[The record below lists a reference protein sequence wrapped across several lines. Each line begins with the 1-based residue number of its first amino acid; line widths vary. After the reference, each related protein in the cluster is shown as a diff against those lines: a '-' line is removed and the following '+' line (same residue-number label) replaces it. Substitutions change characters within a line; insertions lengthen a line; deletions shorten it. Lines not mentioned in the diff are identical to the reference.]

1 MTGSTALPVASER
14 SGQGRARTGGLAS
27 ERPTTPADRRGLLP
41 GERPSRAWTIIRYTV
56 AVVLA
61 LLFTYPF
68 IWLVSASLKPRAQV
82 FDNALVPDVFSPQN
96 YLTVWEAAPVATW
109 FVNSLVVGVAA
120 ALTVTLSS
128 ALVAFGFAYFRFPGR
143 NFAFGL
149 VLSTMMLP
157 GAVTM
162 IPVYLIWD
170 KLGLVGTQVPLWA
183 NNLFGSAF
191 FIFLLRQFFLT
202 LPRELFE
209 AARVDGCGYFGLFRR
224 IAIPL
229 CRPALIVVFIFEFR
243 ESWTDLIKP
252 LIYLRDTT
260 LFTLPRGLKT
270 ILDSFGYGGEM
281 KWEIVLAASVVA
293 TLPLIVIF
301 FLGQRHFVEGIATTG
316 RKG

>member
-1 MTGSTALPVASER
+1 MTAA
-14 SGQGRARTGGLAS
+14 
-27 ERPTTPADRRGLLP
+27 
-41 GERPSRAWTIIRYTV
+41 IRYVV
-56 AVVLA
+56 AVLLGA
-61 LLFTYPF
+61 LFTYPF
-68 IWLVSASLKPRAQV
+68 VWLVTASLKPRTQV
-82 FDNALVPDVFSPQN
+82 FDNVLLPERIQPQN
-96 YLTVWEAAPVATW
+96 YVTVWQEAPVFTW
-109 FVNSLVVGVAA
+109 FLNSVMVGVAA
-120 ALTVTLSS
+120 ALAVTISS
-128 ALVAFGFAYFRFPGR
+128 AIVAFGFAYFRFPGR
-143 NFAFGL
+143 NVLFGL
-149 VLSTMMLP
+149 LLSTMMLP

-162 IPVYLIWD
+162 IPTYLIWNE
-170 KLGLVGTQVPLWA
+170 LHFAGTQVPLWA

-202 LPRELFE
+202 IPRELFE

-224 IAIPL
+224 IALPL
-229 CRPALIVVFIFEFR
+229 SRPAIIVVFVFEFR

-252 LIYLRDTT
+252 LIYLRDES

-281 KWEIVLAASVVA
+281 KWEIVLAASVIA